1 MSRNRTTRLL
11 EALFQRTP
19 SASAVQRPLESARAA
34 GTMRAMLSG
43 EIHYWRIPR
52 ASWGAVLDA
61 ARELGLRTIA
71 SYVPWQH
78 HERAVGEYDFSEL
91 VDFLALVERRGFTFF
106 ARPGPYIYA
115 EWRNLGVPD
124 RVVRF
129 PKHTPE
135 FRAAAARWIADV
147 CAVLE
152 PYLGRL
158 VIAVQAD
165 NEIDPM
171 PHFYG
176 EDQGFAQWLA
186 KRYASVAELDAKW
199 GTSYRSFA
207 EALPTL
213 YPFRDDARYRDSQ
226 QYRYDLATDYARF
239 VVAEY
244 KKHCGATPIVLNTWP
259 YVNAQNW
266 RDLAE
271 LADVYGIDPYPDA
284 ECNGDASEL
293 LEQLR
298 TLRMVS
304 KEPFVAEFG
313 AGVWRGAKC
322 DYGPEHYRLL
332 AHAAL
337 AAGVRGWNW
346 YMLVERDN
354 WQGAPIN
361 ERGVLDSALA
371 PAFRDAVRA
380 FELLERSP
388 APETSFAVTWSWR
401 WQQTAATRRERPRD
415 PLFAALAACGCEWDF
430 VDVER
435 ELANPPLVFVAGEVD
450 DPERLFDYV
459 ERGGTLVMF
468 QTLLAGVP
476 WPDGTSHH
484 APDALE
490 SSLGFV
496 TKRPVFSY
504 RAVPGEPLFAVQ
516 RAWTRDEDQRL
527 HQELALGRRYVT
539 GFVERRGAG
548 RLVVVGC
555 EPTREAVLAV
565 LARFDAL
572 PPAWSETPGVHVAK
586 RGEHVIVVNAGPART
601 ARLCIGGVQRTLD
614 LPRAG
619 GVIFD
624 V

>member
-1 MSRNRTTRLL
+1 M
-11 EALFQRTP
+11 
-19 SASAVQRPLESARAA
+19 ESAGAPS
-34 GTMRAMLSG
+34 TMGAMLSG
-43 EIHYWRIPR
+43 EIHYWRVPR
-52 ASWGAVLDA
+52 ERWDAVLDA
-61 ARELGLRTIA
+61 ARSLGLRTIA

-78 HERAVGEYDFSEL
+78 HERAPGRYDFEDL
-91 VDFLALVERRGFTFF
+91 LEFLARVEARGFSFF
-106 ARPGPYIYA
+106 ARPGPYVYA

-124 RVVRF
+124 RVVPF
-129 PKHTPE
+129 GKQTPE
-135 FRAAAARWIADV
+135 FREAAARWIEAA
-147 CAVLE
+147 CAVLK
-152 PYLGRL
+152 PHLGRL
-158 VIAVQAD
+158 VIALQAD

-176 EDQGFAQWLA
+176 EDQGFAAWLA
-186 KRYASVAELDAKW
+186 QRYASVAELNARW
-199 GTSYRSFA
+199 GTGYASFA
-207 EALPTL
+207 DALPTL
-213 YPFRDDARYRDSQ
+213 YPFREDARYRDSQ
-226 QYRYDLATDYARF
+226 RYRYDLATDYARF

-244 KKHCGATPIVLNTWP
+244 RKHCAATPVVLNTWP

-298 TLRMVS
+298 ALRMVTRA
-304 KEPFVAEFG
+304 PFVAEFG
-313 AGVWRGAKC
+313 AGVWRGARC
-322 DYGPEHYRLL
+322 DYGPDHYRLL

-361 ERGVLDSALA
+361 ARGVVDPLLG
-371 PAFRDAVRA
+371 PAFRDAVAA
-380 FELLERSP
+380 FERLEGAP
-388 APETSFAVTWSWR
+388 APQTSFAVTWSWR

-415 PLFAALAACGCEWDF
+415 PLFAALAACGCEYEF
-430 VDVER
+430 ADVER
-435 ELANPPLVFVAGEVD
+435 ELPRSRALLVAGEVE
-450 DPERLFDYV
+450 DPRPLLAYA

-468 QTLLAGVP
+468 QTLLDGVP

-484 APDALE
+484 APEALE

-496 TKRPVFSY
+496 TRRPVFAY
-504 RAVPGEPLFAVQ
+504 RSVPGEPIVAVQ
-516 RAWTRDEDQRL
+516 RAWTTDEDQRL
-527 HQELALGRRYVT
+527 HQGLALDRRYVT

-548 RLVVVGC
+548 RVVVVGC
-555 EPTREAVLAV
+555 EPTREALLAV

-586 RGEHVIVVNAGPART
+586 RGDALVAVNAGPART
-601 ARLCIGGVQRTLD
+601 ARLRAGARELVVD

-619 GVIFD
+619 GRILAL
-624 V
+624 